1 MKSPVIAFALLALV
15 SLAACADEASD
26 PPAAGRVTFGR
37 DQGVSFTTGA
47 VMAPGNFSNTDVFA
61 SANGSWLK
69 LSSGGSSP
77 TVTRPMA
84 WYLNGGGIPVEFQ
97 AMGEVPDTDPSD
109 SASYIGNAK
118 PHLAFVVETALGD
131 SVRGW
136 IEAGDATSVTLQWE
150 RIIE

>member
-1 MKSPVIAFALLALV
+1 MKPAFACVLFTFV
-15 SLAACADEASD
+15 SLASCADEATD
-26 PPAAGRVTFGR
+26 PPAAGRITFAR

-47 VMAPGNFSNTDVFA
+47 LMAPGNFSNSDVFA

-84 WYLNGGGIPVEFQ
+84 WYVNGGGIPLEFQ
-97 AMGEVPDTDPSD
+97 ALSEVPTTDPGD
-109 SASYIGNAK
+109 ATSYIGNAK

-131 SVRGW
+131 RVRGW
-136 IEAGDATSVTLQWE
+136 IEAGDAASVTLQWE
-150 RIIE
+150 RVVE

>member
-1 MKSPVIAFALLALV
+1 MKPAIACVLFAFITLP
-15 SLAACADEASD
+15 ACADEATD
-26 PPAAGRVTFGR
+26 PPAAGRVTFAR

-47 VMAPGNFSNTDVFA
+47 LMAPGNFSNSDVFA

-84 WYLNGGGIPVEFQ
+84 WYVNGGGIPLEFQ
-97 AMGEVPDTDPSD
+97 ALSEVPATDPGGG
-109 SASYIGNAK
+109 ANYIGNAK

-131 SVRGW
+131 RVRGW

-150 RIIE
+150 RVAE